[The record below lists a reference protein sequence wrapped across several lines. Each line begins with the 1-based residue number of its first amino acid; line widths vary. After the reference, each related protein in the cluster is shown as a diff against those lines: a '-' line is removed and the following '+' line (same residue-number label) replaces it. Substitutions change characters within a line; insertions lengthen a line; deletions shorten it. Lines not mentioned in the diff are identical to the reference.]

1 MTQLLHSRFPIDD
14 PSLDKGI
21 HPERRART
29 TKREERS
36 ERSVSARQSATVT
49 NPLLVTRALWVSLF
63 VQPLAAARDDA
74 RGDGAKGNERER
86 GGRLARIDAFM
97 HDARADRAIIFS
109 FSFRGRTASCQGA
122 SRGTGRQNAATMA
135 ACTNRK

>member
-1 MTQLLHSRFPIDD
+1 MTQLSTPDFRSTIPLSIRAFTQ
-14 PSLDKGI
+14 
-21 HPERRART
+21 RRART

-86 GGRLARIDAFM
+86 EEED
-97 HDARADRAIIFS
+97 
-109 FSFRGRTASCQGA
+109 
-122 SRGTGRQNAATMA
+122 
-135 ACTNRK
+135 